1 MASDSRLRSSG
12 GTRQQEVSE
21 TECSSTEKRSDPQP
35 DSLVSLP
42 SELLKD
48 LPEDTRDEIVQRFSA
63 MAVVSH
69 FSGPLPPPDILN
81 QYDKESRQTVV
92 AESVAYR
99 RHRTRSQSIAQ
110 ILYFVKDIL
119 ALCFAFAL
127 ALILITGSIE
137 IIQAGRSVE
146 GLLGIGGTV
155 SVIAGAFVY
164 RDHRRRHDASRHEQN
179 ASTQSFS
186 SSWRNAGTEK

>member
-1 MASDSRLRSSG
+1 MSESERS
-12 GTRQQEVSE
+12 T
-21 TECSSTEKRSDPQP
+21 TDKRSDPQP
-35 DSLVSLP
+35 DSHISLP

-48 LPEDTRDEIVQRFSA
+48 LPKDTRDEIEQRFSA
-63 MAVVSH
+63 MAIVSH

-99 RHRTRSQSIAQ
+99 RHRTRSQTIAQ

-127 ALILITGSIE
+127 ALILVTGSIE
-137 IIQAGRSVE
+137 IIQAGQSVE

-164 RDHRRRHDASRHEQN
+164 RDHRRRNDPGRHEQN
-179 ASTQSFS
+179 ASTHSFS
-186 SSWRNAGTEK
+186 SAWRNAGEEK